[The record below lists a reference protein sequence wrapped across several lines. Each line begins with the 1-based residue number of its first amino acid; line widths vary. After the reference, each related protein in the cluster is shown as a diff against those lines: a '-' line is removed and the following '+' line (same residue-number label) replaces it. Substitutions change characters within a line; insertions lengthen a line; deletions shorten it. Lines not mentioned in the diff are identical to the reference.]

1 MEAICG
7 GRAIKWW
14 ASCRASSRAQG
25 GQFHAK
31 AALTAD
37 GAVSQI
43 PAHVHHHHT
52 EVGRLWWYFLCFP
65 PLRYYRGAVSP
76 MPVLHKFQNRFLTN
90 RCRRETADW
99 QPKKMQQRNFFNTDF
114 GLTSQNWLMHKP
126 IKPVATKSILLPK
139 LPPFCRHLWSR
150 HWLDIGMGT
159 IVGWTLAWEPKEGQV
174 TAKFSDDPDGRA
186 FASLFNKTTCHPMK
200 MGLK

>member
-14 ASCRASSRAQG
+14 ASCLASSRAQG

-52 EVGRLWWYFLCFP
+52 EVGRL
-65 PLRYYRGAVSP
+65 
-76 MPVLHKFQNRFLTN
+76 
-90 RCRRETADW
+90 
-99 QPKKMQQRNFFNTDF
+99 
-114 GLTSQNWLMHKP
+114 
-126 IKPVATKSILLPK
+126 
-139 LPPFCRHLWSR
+139 
-150 HWLDIGMGT
+150 
-159 IVGWTLAWEPKEGQV
+159 
-174 TAKFSDDPDGRA
+174 
-186 FASLFNKTTCHPMK
+186 
-200 MGLK
+200 